1 MKIRD
6 IDNISMITEMMN
18 KINNQNS
25 NIITE
30 KYEYE
35 RNVGDKTYVVVK
47 HKGGYL
53 IKEKLSNGRTSFI
66 NGEVNITKYL
76 KKTLNEARNYV
87 NLMEDKKYVLK
98 TDNAGSEPQPDMDMD
113 DLLDNAG
120 VDDMGD
126 DEMDMGDDDMADGDD
141 DAGEPIET
149 DLEEY
154 QELSG
159 KLAYILREKSSAETV
174 KYVLNTLIAAITVN
188 DDNKSAVEKAIE
200 KLTDKMNDISGGEDE
215 TDGEDEVDD
224 EMANIDDENIKETVK
239 RHGYIVE
246 AKYTKAQMLQMILE
260 KKKKKGMKNDPC
272 WDGYEM
278 VGFKEKNGKRVP
290 RCVPKRK

>member
-18 KINNQNS
+18 KINNENS

-98 TDNAGSEPQPDMDMD
+98 TDDGGSEPQPDMNMD

-126 DEMDMGDDDMADGDD
+126 SDVDMGEDEMDDDDT
-141 DAGEPIET
+141 GEPIET

-159 KLAYILREKSSAETV
+159 KLAYILRENSSAETV

-188 DDNKSAVEKAIE
+188 EDNKSAVEKAIG
-200 KLTDKMNDISGGEDE
+200 KLTDKMNDTSDGEGETDE
-215 TDGEDEVDD
+215 TDD
-224 EMANIDDENIKETVK
+224 EMENIDDENIKETVK

-272 WDGYEM
+272 WDDYEM

-290 RCVPKRK
+290 NCVPKKK